1 MKNKILITLLLS
13 FTFLGAV
20 YAADESCHISIGKNG
35 NKIETCPDLYTCQ
48 EGICVHKDIFPMG
61 KNEIIGTVLIMIVT
75 GLANAGGSSGTALT
89 TLLLLIF
96 FNYNENKGVMIAYAL
111 VFGGALGN
119 FINVGFGKN
128 PETGKPQIDYNIAL
142 ICMPLML
149 LGTSFG
155 ILANRMIAPICI
167 AIGLAYVMYIS
178 LGKIYKKARKEFE
191 EESNRAKGIQKDVD
205 QGQEMDLSPSAK
217 EDTEGGSTNDVN
229 NDPEADISDDYKQ
242 VAAEE
247 QERFPKRKL
256 LIFGYLLLTSMI
268 AAYVRGTKKFDSI
281 FGVEYCG
288 NTYWGFYFAGVILCL
303 GFFYWN
309 YGIVWKV
316 MQVKKALKLD
326 QEEGVF
332 HINDLAIKK
341 LAKSSVIA
349 GVVAG
354 LLGMGGSTVMGPVL
368 LGLGVDVQTVVATSG
383 FFVLQTS
390 FMALFQ
396 SVLYGDISFGE
407 MLFFLTVAFIGSYGI
422 SCVISTLV
430 KFTQRPSLV
439 LFILVFIF
447 SLALVAMPVFEV
459 WRSVHNFKELFT
471 FGSIC

>member
-1 MKNKILITLLLS
+1 MKNKILKTLFVGLTLLSL
-13 FTFLGAV
+13 V
-20 YAADESCHISIGKNG
+20 YAADERCEVTITDGHRT
-35 NKIETCPDLYTCQ
+35 ETCPDLYYCK
-48 EGICVHKDIFPMG
+48 EGMCVHKDIFPMS
-61 KNEIIGTVLIMIVT
+61 KKEIIGTVLIMIVT

-128 PETGKPQIDYNIAL
+128 KETGKPQIDYNICL

-155 ILANRMIAPICI
+155 ILANRMIAPFFI
-167 AIGLAYVMYIS
+167 AAGLAYVMYIS
-178 LGKIYKKARKEFE
+178 LGKIFKKAKKEYE
-191 EESNRAKGIQKDVD
+191 EESNKAKGMQKEID
-205 QGQEMDLSPSAK
+205 QGQEMDVSPTKKDIIDFARI
-217 EDTEGGSTNDVN
+217 DPN
-229 NDPEADISDDYKQ
+229 NDPEGEVSEEYKAI
-242 VAAEE
+242 AAQE
-247 QERFPKRKL
+247 QERFPKKKL
-256 LIFGYLLLTSMI
+256 TLLGSLLLVSMV

-281 FGVEYCG
+281 FGVEYCS
-288 NTYWGFYFAGVILCL
+288 NTYWGFYFAGVVICL
-303 GFFYWN
+303 GFFFYN
-309 YGIVWKV
+309 YEVVWKIIR
-316 MQVKKALKLD
+316 VKQALKLD
-326 QEEGVF
+326 QEEGAFQITDGAVKT
-332 HINDLAIKK
+332 LAR
-341 LAKSSVIA
+341 SSVVA
-349 GVVAG
+349 GIVAG

-396 SVLYGDISFGE
+396 SALYGDISMGE
-407 MLFFLTVAFIGSYGI
+407 MLFFLVTAFVGSYGI

-430 KFTQRPSLV
+430 KLTQRPSIV

-447 SLALVAMPVFEV
+447 SLALIAMPIFEV
-459 WRSVHNFKELFT
+459 WRSVHNLKELFT
-471 FGSIC
+471 FSSICS